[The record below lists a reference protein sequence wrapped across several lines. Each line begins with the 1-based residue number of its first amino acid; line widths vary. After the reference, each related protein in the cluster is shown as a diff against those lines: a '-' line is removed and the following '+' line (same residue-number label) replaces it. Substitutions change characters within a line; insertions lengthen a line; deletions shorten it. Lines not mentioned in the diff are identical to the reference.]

1 MFYLGLILSLE
12 EEGLAAKWLII
23 IGIAII
29 LISII
34 TECALFFLQGGMN
47 LGVRLD
53 FPSMVW
59 YFGLFLIFIGI
70 LLFVKNIL
78 LPPSEKRK
86 VEENFKVKLLIFL
99 GVLCLIFTIVARFFL
114 MSLGGIM
121 CYSCYVSFTRLSML
135 VGALFILTGIFMSF
149 KYAMGLMLSILWPF
163 KKRH

>member
-1 MFYLGLILSLE
+1 MGLILSLE

-23 IGIAII
+23 IGISII

-34 TECALFFLQGGMN
+34 TECVLFFLQGGMS

-78 LPPSEKRK
+78 LPPSETMGEPDPRKRFSPSYFPR
-86 VEENFKVKLLIFL
+86 VFNRQYRIRD
-99 GVLCLIFTIVARFFL
+99 LCRSSPHCPKNQPRKKGSPSCGMILRFTNT
-114 MSLGGIM
+114 
-121 CYSCYVSFTRLSML
+121 VS
-135 VGALFILTGIFMSF
+135 
-149 KYAMGLMLSILWPF
+149 
-163 KKRH
+163 